1 MDLQDIKNGLEVYV
15 VFYPK
20 NYSANQFELL

>member
-1 MDLQDIKNGLEVYV
+1 MDLQDIMNGLEDYV
-15 VFYPK
+15 VFSPK